1 MKITDILPIHA
12 IVITIFGFIAILMMI
27 FIYIGIPVLSE
38 CLNIIAENIEEMR
51 KEELR
56 RILFHNLLNFRY

>member
-1 MKITDILPIHA
+1 MKHTSL
-12 IVITIFGFIAILMMI
+12 VKRLNN
-27 FIYIGIPVLSE
+27 
-38 CLNIIAENIEEMR
+38 LNINVLNAENIEEMR

>member
-56 RILFHNLLNFRY
+56 RILFNNLLNFRY